1 MDNMGHGGRGVRY
14 FLRQRLY
21 PAFCEGLAALGR
33 PLLLARAA
41 DVTSQTQAR
50 SCLVLAPHPDDE
62 TLGCGATIMRK
73 LAAGARVSVVI
84 ATDGRLSPRPGGLSA
99 DRWVALREE
108 ETRRA
113 CAILGLSDADLVFL
127 RIEDQRLADHQQL
140 LRERLA
146 ATLDDLKP
154 DEMFVSSMIDS
165 HPDHRALAEVARELA
180 QTRAQ
185 RLQGFYEYP
194 VWFWDP
200 RLWRIRDLFD
210 LQVRIVRM
218 DEFRLR
224 KREAIAA
231 YRSQITNLTGGRGGA
246 PLRGR
251 FLRQFTGYEE
261 IFFEI
266 QPAAHLSSAAI

>member
-1 MDNMGHGGRGVRY
+1 
-14 FLRQRLY
+14 
-21 PAFCEGLAALGR
+21 
-33 PLLLARAA
+33 
-41 DVTSQTQAR
+41 
-50 SCLVLAPHPDDE
+50 
-62 TLGCGATIMRK
+62 
-73 LAAGARVSVVI
+73 
-84 ATDGRLSPRPGGLSA
+84 
-99 DRWVALREE
+99 
-108 ETRRA
+108 
-113 CAILGLSDADLVFL
+113 VFL
-127 RIEDQRLADHQQL
+127 RFEDQRLADHRQL

-146 ATLDDLKP
+146 ATLDDFKP

-165 HPDHRALAEVARELA
+165 HPDHRALAKVARELA
-180 QTRAQ
+180 QARAQ

-231 YRSQITNLTGGRGGA
+231 YRSQITNLAGGRGGA
-246 PLRGR
+246 PLRRR

>member
-113 CAILGLSDADLVFL
+113 CAILGLPCENITFL
-127 RIEDQRLADHQQL
+127 HFEDRRLADHRGL
-140 LRERLA
+140 VRDRLFEIFD
-146 ATLDDLKP
+146 TMNP
-154 DEMFVSSMIDS
+154 EEIFVSSIIDDTNIS
-165 HPDHRALAEVARELA
+165 SGLKSSRVAAR
-180 QTRAQ
+180 RS
-185 RLQGFYEYP
+185 
-194 VWFWDP
+194 
-200 RLWRIRDLFD
+200 
-210 LQVRIVRM
+210 
-218 DEFRLR
+218 R
-224 KREAIAA
+224 KSCR
-231 YRSQITNLTGGRGGA
+231 
-246 PLRGR
+246 
-251 FLRQFTGYEE
+251 
-261 IFFEI
+261 
-266 QPAAHLSSAAI
+266 